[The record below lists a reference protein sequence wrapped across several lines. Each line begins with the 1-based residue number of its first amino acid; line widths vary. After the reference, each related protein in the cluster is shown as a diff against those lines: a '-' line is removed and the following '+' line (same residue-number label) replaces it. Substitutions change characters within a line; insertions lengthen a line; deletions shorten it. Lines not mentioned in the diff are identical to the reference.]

1 MAFDEAPPFWWQRP
15 GPLAFVLSP
24 LSWIWGAGTVMR
36 MERPPSGSVP
46 VPVLCVGNFI
56 AGGAGKT
63 PTAIAIA
70 RAAARKGYKPGFLSR
85 GYGGHLSG
93 PVVVSREKH
102 RAADVGDEPL
112 LLVRE
117 AVTVVSAD
125 RPSGAEMLIASGC
138 NFIIMDD
145 GFQNPALA
153 KDYSLLVVDA
163 KRGIGN
169 GFTMPAGPLRAPLA
183 RQIGLASAVL
193 IIGEAPGGDRVIRF
207 AARAAKPIYI
217 GKVTA
222 IGKIGWRGKR
232 VFAFAGIADP
242 SKLFDTLREIGAV
255 VAGTR
260 SFPDHHF
267 YTDEEIAD
275 LLEKA
280 EEAEAELVTTTKDMA
295 RISTMSS
302 TGRSRELAERAE
314 VLEIRLDF
322 EDRRT
327 LDIIIDT
334 TAANA
339 QIRQAAIP

>member
-1 MAFDEAPPFWWQRP
+1 MD
-15 GPLAFVLSP
+15 LD
-24 LSWIWGAGTVMR
+24 
-36 MERPPSGSVP
+36 SGW
-46 VPVLCVGNFI
+46 
-56 AGGAGKT
+56 
-63 PTAIAIA
+63 
-70 RAAARKGYKPGFLSR
+70 
-85 GYGGHLSG
+85 
-93 PVVVSREKH
+93 
-102 RAADVGDEPL
+102 
-112 LLVRE
+112 
-117 AVTVVSAD
+117 
-125 RPSGAEMLIASGC
+125 
-138 NFIIMDD
+138 
-145 GFQNPALA
+145 
-153 KDYSLLVVDA
+153 
-163 KRGIGN
+163 
-169 GFTMPAGPLRAPLA
+169 RAPLA